1 MHVRPQLR
9 LVTEPVGAAPRV
21 RRTARTRPRR
31 TPFVLLMVGLIA
43 VTALV
48 LLALNTA
55 IAVDSLRA
63 SEQRAANT
71 ELSRAVERLEQQV
84 TTARTPAQL
93 AAAAAAAGLVP
104 AGTAGHLVLGDDGTS
119 VVRGAP
125 EPAPAPEPPP
135 APEPARPT
143 PRARRRRARRG
154 RPVHPRGRHPVDRAG
169 RRLTVPNRPTDPTRR
184 PARTTPP
191 RRTSTDVLRPRRAP
205 GTRRTRGLSPAGRTR
220 RNRFG
225 LSLLVLL
232 LVLVAGKLVVLQGID
247 GTAYAQAAESD
258 RMRVFDIAAIRGAI
272 LDRDGNPLAYT
283 VEASKVVAD
292 PTVVEDPSRT
302 ALALTTLLGVPVDQL
317 TDDLTAGGRY
327 SVLAEHVD
335 TATSDRITALE
346 LPGIVL
352 EDQPTRLYPAG
363 TVGGQVVGFIG
374 RDGDGLAGIEQRY
387 DDVLAGTDGTRRVEV
402 GAGGIPIPS
411 GIDESVPAVDGSDVT
426 LTIDED
432 LQYTVQQR
440 LAVEC
445 SNGQTTRGSAVVQE
459 VHTGRIVAMATCPGY
474 DPSQASSTDP
484 DLLGNPAVSDVFEP
498 GSVMKAVTLSAAIED
513 GHATPDTVLS
523 VPGHIQAGDV
533 VVTDAHDHA
542 PIDWTVTGILAKSS
556 NVGTI
561 MLAREVG
568 DARLE
573 EYMRAF
579 GLGSTTGVEL
589 PGESAGILQDSA
601 DWTASRA
608 ANVPIGQGVS
618 VTALQMASVYQTL
631 ANGGVRIPPR
641 IVESTTAPDGTV
653 TAEPQPEGT
662 RVVSESTAQQMAY
675 MLEAVVGPGGTAPL
689 GRSPAS
695 GSRARP
701 APRSAPT
708 PSAAATAAAGTSPPS
723 SGSPPPT
730 TRST

>member
-1 MHVRPQLR
+1 MPH
-9 LVTEPVGAAPRV
+9 
-21 RRTARTRPRR
+21 
-31 TPFVLLMVGLIA
+31 
-43 VTALV
+43 
-48 LLALNTA
+48 
-55 IAVDSLRA
+55 
-63 SEQRAANT
+63 
-71 ELSRAVERLEQQV
+71 
-84 TTARTPAQL
+84 
-93 AAAAAAAGLVP
+93 
-104 AGTAGHLVLGDDGTS
+104 
-119 VVRGAP
+119 
-125 EPAPAPEPPP
+125 
-135 APEPARPT
+135 
-143 PRARRRRARRG
+143 
-154 RPVHPRGRHPVDRAG
+154 
-169 RRLTVPNRPTDPTRR
+169 RPTDPTRR
-184 PARTTPP
+184 PVRTTPP
-191 RRTSTDVLRPRRAP
+191 RRTSTEALRPRRAP
-205 GTRRTRGLSPAGRTR
+205 GTRRTRGLSPTVRTR
-220 RNRFG
+220 RNRWG
-225 LSLLVLL
+225 LGVLVVLLVA
-232 LVLVAGKLVVLQGID
+232 VATKLVVLQGID

-258 RMRVFDIAAIRGAI
+258 RMRVFDIAAIRGAV

-292 PTVVEDPSRT
+292 PTVVEDPDRT

-317 TDDLTAGGRY
+317 TDDLTASGRY

-335 TATSDRITALE
+335 TATSDQITALE

-387 DDVLAGTDGTRRVEV
+387 DDQLSGTDGTRRVEV

-411 GIDESVPAVDGSDVT
+411 GIDESTPAVDGSDVT

-440 LAVEC
+440 LATEC
-445 SNGQTTRGSAVVQE
+445 SNGQTTRGSAVVME
-459 VHTGRIVAMATCPGY
+459 AHTGRVVAMATCPGY
-474 DPSQASSTDP
+474 DPSQASTTDP
-484 DLLGNPAVSDVFEP
+484 DLLGNPAISDVFEP

-523 VPGHIQAGDV
+523 VNGHIPAGDV

-542 PIDWTVTGILAKSS
+542 PVDWTVTGILAKSS

-573 EYMRAF
+573 QYMRAF
-579 GLGSTTGVEL
+579 GLGSTTGIEL

-618 VTALQMASVYQTL
+618 VTALQMASVYQTI

-653 TAEPQPEGT
+653 TPEPQPEGT
-662 RVVSESTAQQMAY
+662 RVISESTAQQMAY

-689 GRSPAS
+689 GEVPGFRVAGKTGTAQRANPECGCYSGGGYFTTFVGFAPADDPQYVI
-695 GSRARP
+695 AVDLERP
-701 APRSAPT
+701 NSDAEGGQVAAPVFADLMQYVL
-708 PSAAATAAAGTSPPS
+708 AADDVVP
-723 SGSPPPT
+723 SGSPRPDFQLTGTAPT
-730 TRST
+730 N